1 VSLLNRGDF
10 RWPKSPEPLTA
21 AQESARERWM
31 MLWHDEVL
39 GKFTALEN
47 FNHGY
52 VASLGVPPG
61 TRTLEIG
68 AGIGGHLPFENL
80 DAQEYHALEMRPEFC
95 ARLAERLSPER
106 VHAGSIEEMQPFAAG
121 SFQRIIAIHVL
132 EHLRNLPS
140 ALAEVR
146 RLLSA
151 TGFFDVVLPTE
162 GGLAYGLARKVS
174 SDRMFKKNFGMEYAP
189 IIRNEH
195 VNTYDEVLSLLRV
208 DYDVEASRY
217 FPLVVPSVDINL
229 VVAMRLRAKARGTG

>member
-1 VSLLNRGDF
+1 MSILNRGDF

-39 GKFTALEN
+39 GKFTVLEG

-68 AGIGGHLPFENL
+68 AGIGGHIPFENL
-80 DAQEYHALEMRPEFC
+80 DVQEYHALEMRAEFC
-95 ARLAERLSPER
+95 ARLAELLPPNR
-106 VHAGSIEEMQPFAAG
+106 VHAGNVEETQPFEAG
-121 SFQRIIAIHVL
+121 SFGRVIAIHVL
-132 EHLRNLPS
+132 EHLRNLPA
-140 ALAEVR
+140 ALTEVR
-146 RLLSA
+146 RLLSPD
-151 TGFFDVVLPTE
+151 GFFDVVLPTE

-195 VNTYDEVLSLLRV
+195 VNTYDEVLSLLRR
-208 DYDVEASRY
+208 DYDVQASRY
-217 FPLVVPSVDINL
+217 FPLVVPSVDLNL
-229 VVAMRLRAKARGTG
+229 VVAMRLRPKAQPAA